1 MNESALIQLLQ
12 NKIGKGIII
21 NNQPDKSNICQIRK
35 VELLSYFNDHQM
47 EKYHCIKSA
56 TTTIKLSDFV
66 DYMIFANKPKH
77 TKGLY
82 HQYMPYINAY
92 YNVSTNR
99 SGFPDYSK
107 LDETI
112 SEKIVSS
119 RIEYSILYGLL
130 YFIDKDRYL
139 RNKIKLTYQF
149 KLDNKYFDACIPD
162 LKILIE
168 IQEDKDNHDN
178 KSSDNHKK
186 LIAKFNEYY
195 IIYFHESD
203 LKKDEM
209 SLRNFF
215 NNKFKKILYGAL
227 SYYKKEQIIPIIRE
241 LYVEKLNEDLK
252 EATSLPRKEKIKES
266 IKLFETNET
275 FNKLIE
281 KRYSSSE
288 KYCLTLS
295 DIYSIYPDLEKNK
308 DFKKDINEN
317 ILYNKIVKND
327 ENYYEWSLMNY
338 VIVEYSDTKNDCA
351 NYLKFLTE
359 LDGLYKTLLIYNNE
373 YLEQCKIKQDECIEY
388 YSKIESDEMVSYKQ
402 QLKNNEIKLEL
413 LELANQMM
421 IDKFKLPSFI
431 TNLKKIYENKS
442 TRTLANILTYL
453 KPIQETIKIMQ
464 DSNILGDDKY
474 QKVVGKSIIYN
485 KNNFSY
491 VYNPESDGVSYK
503 QLYVDMKTFL
513 ISDTDIHNI
522 IKQFCPFFNHDKTE
536 IIYNISHVDNYN
548 KSSIDTISVIE
559 DLLEQTH
566 IANEVE
572 NEESNSN
579 VYSHPEDDTDIEE
592 ADF

>member
-12 NKIGKGIII
+12 TKIGKSIII
-21 NNQPDKSNICQIRK
+21 NNQPDKSNIYLIRK
-35 VELLSYFNDHQM
+35 VELLTYFNDPQL
-47 EKYHCIKSA
+47 EKYFKTSV
-56 TTTIKLSDFV
+56 TTIKLSDFIE
-66 DYMIFANKPKH
+66 YMIYANKSTH

-82 HQYMPYINAY
+82 HQYMQYINAY
-92 YNVSTNR
+92 YNVSVDK
-99 SGFPDYSK
+99 SGFPNYSS
-107 LDETI
+107 LDDTI
-112 SEKIVSS
+112 SKKIVSS
-119 RIEYSILYGLL
+119 RIEYSILHGLL

-139 RNKIKLTYQF
+139 KNKIKLSYQF

-178 KSSDNHKK
+178 KSSDSHKK

-215 NNKFKKILYGAL
+215 NNKFKKVLYGAL

-241 LYVEKLNEDLK
+241 LYIEKLNEDLK
-252 EATSLPRKEKIKES
+252 EATSLPRKEKIKEN
-266 IKLFETNET
+266 IKLFETSDT

-281 KRYSSSE
+281 KRFSTPE

-295 DIYSIYPDLEKNK
+295 DIYSIYPDLAKNK
-308 DFKKDINEN
+308 EFKKDITEN
-317 ILYNKIVKND
+317 ILYNKIVKNN

-373 YLEQCKIKQDECIEY
+373 YLEQCKVNHQECNEY
-388 YSKIESDEMVSYKQ
+388 YSKIECEELIYYKQ
-402 QLKNNEIKLEL
+402 ELKNVEKKMSL
-413 LELANQMM
+413 LENANRIM
-421 IDKFKLPSFI
+421 IEKFKLPSFI
-431 TNLKKIYENKS
+431 TNLTKILESPFKIKTKNAIS
-442 TRTLANILTYL
+442 SILTSL
-453 KPIQETIKIMQ
+453 NPIQESIKIIQ
-464 DSNILGDDKY
+464 ESSILGEVKS
-474 QKVVGKSIIYN
+474 QKIIGKSIIEG
-485 KNNFSY
+485 KSKFPY
-491 VYNPESDGVSYK
+491 VYDPDSNGVSYK
-503 QLYVDMKTFL
+503 KLYADMKTFL
-513 ISDTDIHNI
+513 INDTDIYNM

-536 IIYNISHVDNYN
+536 IIYNISHEGDYD
-548 KSSIDTISVIE
+548 KSSINVIE

-566 IANEVE
+566 ITID
-572 NEESNSN
+572 
-579 VYSHPEDDTDIEE
+579 EDDEEEETKEDDSDLEE